1 MSGGSR
7 PRSGLDNGETKKQLA
22 KKRKLT
28 GDGSGGG
35 DTLKQTRSELKIQPG
50 ESLREFGR
58 RVDAAIPVHFPK
70 RDGSVR
76 EGKKK
81 KLKKEE
87 EVVDENEEP
96 EEGEEVH
103 SDDDDEMKEQ
113 LRQAREGFEA
123 AKRRK
128 GGRKRGDSPDP
139 WADLGRKREA
149 IRFGEVAPAPPV
161 LKKPKAL
168 LYMAGAKAAVD
179 VDGVPRSAGS
189 LAKREEL
196 AGERRSI
203 VEAYRL
209 MMEGKRAEEKKA
221 R

>member
-1 MSGGSR
+1 
-7 PRSGLDNGETKKQLA
+7 
-22 KKRKLT
+22 KRKLDAA
-28 GDGSGGG
+28 DGSGAGEA
-35 DTLKQTRSELKIQPG
+35 LRQTSKELKIQPG
-50 ESLREFGR
+50 ETLREFGR
-58 RVDAAIPVHFPK
+58 RVDAAIPVHFP
-70 RDGSVR
+70 RGDGSLR
-76 EGKKK
+76 EGGKKK
-81 KLKKEE
+81 NKKAKQE
-87 EVVDENEEP
+87 EVDSNEEL
-96 EEGEEVH
+96 EDGEEVH

-113 LRQAREGFEA
+113 LRQAKEGFEA

-128 GGRKRGDSPDP
+128 KKRGDSPDP
-139 WADLGRKREA
+139 WADLEKKREA
-149 IRFGEVAPAPPV
+149 VRFGEVAPAPPT

-196 AGERRSI
+196 AGERRSV

-209 MMEGKRAEEKKA
+209 MMEGKREEGKKA